1 MRFSATLI
9 ALAAFVVAAFADSTS
24 SLEPSITDPGNPAN
38 LINCPPKGGADA
50 CNLEKPCSRI
60 RVNYGRTEGG
70 HYIWFV
76 FFVQLAYA
84 GRLRMSWFEIDRYN
98 YDITDIPTGVEI
110 GVEDSCTNY

>member
-70 HYIWFV
+70 HYIW
-76 FFVQLAYA
+76 
-84 GRLRMSWFEIDRYN
+84 YN

-110 GVEDSCTNY
+110 GVEDSCTDY